1 MILPE
6 KRSDARKEDLA
17 YATLTMITNNI
28 GSIARMCAINEGIDR
43 VIFAGNFLRKN
54 DLSMSMLA
62 RAMDFWS
69 KGTMKAIFLEHEV
82 WTIQQILSSFLLHLF
97 CFLSFLSLCVYS
109 FFLSSFFLSF
119 IILSIF
125 ISIHSIILVIL
136 SFSLFFSCFSLFPFF
151 FPCLLIFLF
160 PFSLFLS
167 FATSFYPSFN
177 PSIRFVY
184 PSFFPFLF
192 QFSFYSSFSFFPFF
206 LSFFLPSLFSLVHY
220 YVVFR
225 LKSFYTFVV
234 NFNFYKKDET
244 FSNQKHINDIY
255 KVSATNL
262 QPSTVIYT
270 FIHCIYFVLFRV
282 ILVPWEPCLSH

>member
-6 KRSDARKEDLA
+6 KRADARKEDLA

-54 DLSMSMLA
+54 ELSMSMLA

-119 IILSIF
+119 IILSF
-125 ISIHSIILVIL
+125 FLSSFFLSLFSSIPSFLSSFLFL
-136 SFSLFFSCFSLFPFF
+136 SFFLFFPISFFLSLFTNIPVSLFPFSV
-151 FPCLLIFLF
+151 LRYIFLPVF
-160 PFSLFLS
+160 QSFHSFCLSILLS
-167 FATSFYPSFN
+167 FFI
-177 PSIRFVY
+177 SI
-184 PSFFPFLF
+184 FFILPFH
-192 QFSFYSSFSFFPFF
+192 SF
-206 LSFFLPSLFSLVHY
+206 LSFFLPSLFGLVHY
-220 YVVFR
+220 YVAFR
-225 LKSFYTFVV
+225 LKSF
-234 NFNFYKKDET
+234 
-244 FSNQKHINDIY
+244 HIRCQFQF
-255 KVSATNL
+255 L
-262 QPSTVIYT
+262 
-270 FIHCIYFVLFRV
+270 
-282 ILVPWEPCLSH
+282 